1 MGGSGPRHM
10 RFSESDLRFVVE
22 TVAPERRD
30 PERVVDLLRDK
41 EDLLAPLL
49 EDPRLAERLLNER
62 DVFVRVSPYLLFAVL
77 LRRLRRDLE
86 SRSFVLEADAQGR
99 RLPVFAA
106 REAASLLDAPELREY
121 LVEMLCSFVRAHTG
135 TLYWR
140 ERGVWR
146 KRKFSDLNL
155 DDLIA
160 LCQLVEAQFRPP
172 LYKRAADLALF
183 LAGIYPDYGSLRRP
197 VRRWTSGGRTLP
209 EYEREGRRFYSLAAR
224 KPTRPWPAEVFEAMA
239 ERFTLARDVLNTLSE
254 HYLKPLREQCFG
266 SSPN

>member
-1 MGGSGPRHM
+1 M
-10 RFSESDLRFVVE
+10 RLSDSDLRFVVE

-30 PERVVDLLRDK
+30 PERVVELLRDK
-41 EDLLAPLL
+41 EDLQAPLL

-62 DVFVRVSPYLLFAVL
+62 EVFVRVSPYLLFAVL

-86 SRSFVLEADAQGR
+86 AKGFVLEADPQGR

-106 REAASLLDAPELREY
+106 REAADLLDTPELSEY
-121 LVEMLCSFVRAHTG
+121 LIELLCSFVRTHSG

-146 KRKFSDLNL
+146 KRRFSDLNL

-160 LCQLVEAQFRPP
+160 LCEVVEAQFRPP

-183 LAGIYPDYGSLRRP
+183 LSGVYPDYGSLRRP
-197 VRRWTSGGRTLP
+197 FRRQLAGGRTLP
-209 EYEREGRRFYSLAAR
+209 EYEREGRRFYTLAAR
-224 KPTRPWPAEVFEAMA
+224 EPARPWPASVFEAMA
-239 ERFTLARDVLNTLSE
+239 ERFTLAREVLNTLSE
-254 HYLKPLREQCFG
+254 QYLKPLREECFG
-266 SSPN
+266 TSPN